1 MADALPAA
9 AWTRRSAGARSK
21 GARTYDWALVP
32 LARVGAD
39 GHHALLVR
47 QHLTTGDRACYVV
60 LTPRRVTLH
69 TLVHVAGRRW
79 AIEQAFET
87 SKQEIGLDQDEVRTY
102 AAWYRFIT
110 LTLYAHTFLAAMRAR
125 QSPRKRGSARHRVR
139 RAERARNSV
148 PARRPRRPT
157 TPG

>member
-110 LTLYAHTFLAAMRAR
+110 LTLYAHAFLAAMRAR
-125 QSPRKRGSARHRVR
+125 QSPRKKGLR
-139 RAERARNSV
+139 
-148 PARRPRRPT
+148 PAPRSSR
-157 TPG
+157 